1 MNLRPDLEELIF
13 RAAVPFEE
21 RAIQVFRYQ
30 ARECPPYRR
39 FIDAL
44 GVNADSVEKFEDI
57 PHMPIGV
64 FKEVE
69 VSTIPVVQIPL
80 RFRSSATGG
89 MRSSHWVANPD
100 LYRRSLIEGFR
111 DAYGDGPYQIWSYTP
126 GYSDNPDSSL
136 IWMID
141 ALMESER
148 CAYAYRH
155 PLEKPLNIDEVLEQ
169 SKSEAPIIMIGAAFG
184 LLDLI
189 DLGIRGKVPPGTI
202 IMETGGM
209 KTRRR
214 ERTRA
219 ELHHELSDGFGLPL
233 EQIHSEY
240 GMAEMLSQAYGKSG
254 DGRTEDGGRKTEE
267 RTEDEVKE
275 KERKRKEEV
284 KGEEVK
290 GERGRFGFRL
300 PHWAKIS
307 STPQL
312 INSSILSSR
321 SYITDLANLYSCSF
335 LVSGDRY
342 ELFEDGSFEVLGR
355 VDPTDYRG
363 CNFLMERD

>member
-1 MNLRPDLEELIF
+1 
-13 RAAVPFEE
+13 
-21 RAIQVFRYQ
+21 
-30 ARECPPYRR
+30 
-39 FIDAL
+39 
-44 GVNADSVEKFEDI
+44 
-57 PHMPIGV
+57 
-64 FKEVE
+64 
-69 VSTIPVVQIPL
+69 
-80 RFRSSATGG
+80 
-89 MRSSHWVANPD
+89 VANPD
-100 LYRRSLIEGFR
+100 LYRRSLVEGFR

-169 SKSEAPIIMIGAAFG
+169 SNSEAPIIMIGAAFG

-240 GMAEMLSQAYGKSG
+240 GMAEMLTQAYGK
-254 DGRTEDGGRKTEE
+254 TEE
-267 RTEDEVKE
+267 KSEALKREELKGEEVKIE
-275 KERKRKEEV
+275 ELKSEEV
-284 KGEEVK
+284 KGE
-290 GERGRFGFRL
+290 GGRFGFRL

-312 INSSILSSR
+312 FNSSTPQLLNASSL
-321 SYITDLANLYSCSF
+321 ITDLSNLYSCSF

>member
-1 MNLRPDLEELIF
+1 
-13 RAAVPFEE
+13 
-21 RAIQVFRYQ
+21 
-30 ARECPPYRR
+30 
-39 FIDAL
+39 
-44 GVNADSVEKFEDI
+44 
-57 PHMPIGV
+57 
-64 FKEVE
+64 
-69 VSTIPVVQIPL
+69 
-80 RFRSSATGG
+80 

-169 SKSEAPIIMIGAAFG
+169 SNSEAPIIMIGAAFG

-240 GMAEMLSQAYGKSG
+240 GMAEMLTQAYGK
-254 DGRTEDGGRKTEE
+254 TEE
-267 RTEDEVKE
+267 KSEALKREELKGEEVKIE
-275 KERKRKEEV
+275 ELKSEEV
-284 KGEEVK
+284 KGE
-290 GERGRFGFRL
+290 GGRFGFRL

-312 INSSILSSR
+312 FNSSTPQLLNASSL
-321 SYITDLANLYSCSF
+321 ITDLANLYSCSF